1 MKNPF
6 YMPYAGNKR
15 TEAEKIYSSI
25 LSYDNIETIVEP
37 FCGSCSFSYYCS
49 IQNKDK
55 KFKYV
60 LNDSNGFLKE
70 MYDTMIDKK
79 KTKAFEAEFANV
91 VESFT
96 DNKDK
101 YNEIVKTQN
110 NLMSWFIANKIY
122 NLRPG
127 MYPINRP
134 YKKTIK
140 LSETPIYNFY
150 NNEDITFITGCGV
163 ICYEKYK
170 TDPTALIFL
179 DPPYLNSCND
189 FYLDTT
195 FSKTNIYEHLLDNNI
210 ANENSIIILCL
221 ENIWIMKLLFKNNII
236 NDAYD
241 KTYAPS
247 KKKTSHIIIKNK
259 LC

>member
-79 KTKAFEAEFANV
+79 K
-91 VESFT
+91 
-96 DNKDK
+96 
-101 YNEIVKTQN
+101 Q
-110 NLMSWFIANKIY
+110 
-122 NLRPG
+122 
-127 MYPINRP
+127 
-134 YKKTIK
+134 K
-140 LSETPIYNFY
+140 LSKQN
-150 NNEDITFITGCGV
+150 
-163 ICYEKYK
+163 
-170 TDPTALIFL
+170 LL
-179 DPPYLNSCND
+179 MLLNR
-189 FYLDTT
+189 LQ
-195 FSKTNIYEHLLDNNI
+195 
-210 ANENSIIILCL
+210 IIKI
-221 ENIWIMKLLFKNNII
+221 NIMK
-236 NDAYD
+236 
-241 KTYAPS
+241 
-247 KKKTSHIIIKNK
+247 
-259 LC
+259 